1 MLNPR
6 NSFPSRDREGAV
18 VTIRGLA
25 EIFSELSPAWLSI
38 HGRMTAAAD
47 RDTQLMIRVQHDDA
61 ASFGELLNR
70 NRNLVVNYLSR
81 MVVNRAI
88 AEELAQ
94 DVFIRVYRS
103 RRGYEPTAKFS
114 TWLYRITTNVALNH
128 FRDEKRT
135 RNEISLDVQDAVQ
148 VRREAQDRALL
159 IEDRLVREVVAR
171 QIRLAIRSLPP
182 KQRAAVIMHKYDE
195 MDYAQIA
202 RVLGCS
208 PSAVKALMFRAYE
221 TLRMRLHY
229 LQTGD

>member
-1 MLNPR
+1 
-6 NSFPSRDREGAV
+6 
-18 VTIRGLA
+18 
-25 EIFSELSPAWLSI
+25 
-38 HGRMTAAAD
+38 MTAAID
-47 RDTQLMIRVQHDDA
+47 LDTQLMIGVQRDDA
-61 ASFGELLNR
+61 SSFSELLKR

-103 RRGYEPTAKFS
+103 RRTYEPTAKFS

-135 RNEISLDVQDAVQ
+135 QNQISLDVQDAVQ
-148 VRREAQDRALL
+148 VRREAQDGSLL
-159 IEDRLVREVVAR
+159 IEDRLVRDVVAR
-171 QIRLAIRSLPP
+171 QIRHAIRALPP

-195 MDYAQIA
+195 MDYAQIS
-202 RVLGCS
+202 RILGCS

-221 TLRMRLHY
+221 TLRLRLRY
-229 LQTGD
+229 LQD

>member
-1 MLNPR
+1 
-6 NSFPSRDREGAV
+6 
-18 VTIRGLA
+18 
-25 EIFSELSPAWLSI
+25 
-38 HGRMTAAAD
+38 MTSAID
-47 RDTQLMIRVQHDDA
+47 LDTQLMIRVQRDDA
-61 ASFGELLNR
+61 SSFGELLSR
-70 NRNLVVNYLSR
+70 NRNLVVNYLAR

-103 RRGYEPTAKFS
+103 RRTYEPTAKFS

-135 RNEISLDVQDAVQ
+135 QNQVSLDVQDTVQ
-148 VRREAQDRALL
+148 VRREALDRAPL

-171 QIRLAIRSLPP
+171 QIRHAIRTLPP

-202 RVLGCS
+202 RILGCS

-221 TLRMRLHY
+221 TLRLRLRY
-229 LQTGD
+229 LQTPN

>member
-1 MLNPR
+1 
-6 NSFPSRDREGAV
+6 
-18 VTIRGLA
+18 
-25 EIFSELSPAWLSI
+25 
-38 HGRMTAAAD
+38 MTAAID
-47 RDTQLMIRVQHDDA
+47 LDTQLMIGVQRDDA
-61 ASFGELLNR
+61 SSFSELLNR

-103 RRGYEPTAKFS
+103 RRTYEPTAKFS

-135 RNEISLDVQDAVQ
+135 QNQISLDVQDAVQ
-148 VRREAQDRALL
+148 VRREAQDGSLL
-159 IEDRLVREVVAR
+159 IEDRLVRDVVAR
-171 QIRLAIRSLPP
+171 QIRHAIRALPP

-195 MDYAQIA
+195 MDYAQIS
-202 RVLGCS
+202 RILGCS

-221 TLRMRLHY
+221 TLRLRLRY
-229 LQTGD
+229 LQA

>member
-1 MLNPR
+1 M
-6 NSFPSRDREGAV
+6 
-18 VTIRGLA
+18 T
-25 EIFSELSPAWLSI
+25 PAIDL
-38 HGRMTAAAD
+38 
-47 RDTQLMIRVQHDDA
+47 DTQLMIAVQRDDA
-61 ASFGELLNR
+61 SSFSELLNR

-103 RRGYEPTAKFS
+103 RRTYEPTAKFS

-135 RNEISLDVQDAVQ
+135 QNQISLDVQDAVQ
-148 VRREAQDRALL
+148 VRREAQDGSLL
-159 IEDRLVREVVAR
+159 IEDRLVRDVVAR
-171 QIRLAIRSLPP
+171 QIRHAIRALPP

-195 MDYAQIA
+195 MDYAQIS
-202 RVLGCS
+202 RILGCS

-221 TLRMRLHY
+221 TLRLRLQY
-229 LQTGD
+229 LNS

>member
-1 MLNPR
+1 
-6 NSFPSRDREGAV
+6 
-18 VTIRGLA
+18 
-25 EIFSELSPAWLSI
+25 
-38 HGRMTAAAD
+38 MTAAID
-47 RDTQLMIRVQHDDA
+47 LDTQLMIRVQRDDVS
-61 ASFGELLNR
+61 SFGELLGR

-103 RRGYEPTAKFS
+103 RRTYEPTAKFS

-135 RNEISLDVQDAVQ
+135 QNQISLDVQDALQ
-148 VRREAQDRALL
+148 LRREAQDGAVLV
-159 IEDRLVREVVAR
+159 EVRLVREVVAR
-171 QIRLAIRSLPP
+171 QIRHAIRALPP

-202 RVLGCS
+202 GVLRCT

-221 TLRMRLHY
+221 TLRLRLRY
-229 LQTGD
+229 LQTSH

>member
-1 MLNPR
+1 M
-6 NSFPSRDREGAV
+6 
-18 VTIRGLA
+18 T
-25 EIFSELSPAWLSI
+25 PAIDL
-38 HGRMTAAAD
+38 
-47 RDTQLMIRVQHDDA
+47 DTQLMIGVQRDDA
-61 ASFGELLNR
+61 SSFSELLNR

-103 RRGYEPTAKFS
+103 RRTYEPTAKFS

-135 RNEISLDVQDAVQ
+135 QNQISLDVQDAVQ
-148 VRREAQDRALL
+148 VRREAQDGSLL

-171 QIRLAIRSLPP
+171 QIRHAIRALPP
-182 KQRAAVIMHKYDE
+182 KQRAAVVMHKYDE

-202 RVLGCS
+202 RILGCS
-208 PSAVKALMFRAYE
+208 PLAVKALMFRAYE
-221 TLRMRLHY
+221 TLRLRLRY
-229 LQTGD
+229 LQA